1 MQKLLICLSALL
13 VASCAALGNG
23 HDDQLVYV
31 VEATGGGS

>member
-1 MQKLLICLSALL
+1 MRNILLSLSALL
-13 VASCAALGNG
+13 VASCAALGYG